1 MAKIA
6 IENKKA
12 RLEYEFIEEYDAGLE
27 LHGFEVKTIRSG
39 NGSLVG
45 ARVVVRGGEAYLV
58 GAHIPPYQEKNTPAS
73 YDPDRARRLLLNK
86 KEIVEIAT
94 YEGQKGLTII
104 PVVVY
109 NDKRLKLHIAV
120 ARKKKKH
127 DKRAT
132 LKARDAERSMRRT
145 LKNE

>member
-1 MAKIA
+1 MKAA

-12 RLEYEFIEEYDAGLE
+12 RLEYEFLGTYDAGLA
-27 LHGFEVKTIRSG
+27 LHGFEVKALRSG
-39 NGSLVG
+39 KGSLVG
-45 ARVVVRGGEAYLV
+45 ARIVVRGGEAYLV
-58 GAHIPPYQEKNTPAS
+58 GATIPPHQEKNAPPS
-73 YDPDRARRLLLNK
+73 YDPERSRRLLLNK
-86 KEIVEIAT
+86 KEITELAT
-94 YEGQKGLTII
+94 YEGQRGLTII

-109 NDKRLKLHIAV
+109 NTKRLKLHIAV

-132 LKARDAERSMRRT
+132 LRARDAERSIRRS